1 MVYKFSIFQQ
11 INLIFFLNTV
21 VRKLKR
27 NKIKYK
33 YIGTNFGTTKN
44 MFKIR
49 KELTIEEYKANKM
62 LREL

>member
-11 INLIFFLNTV
+11 IDLIFFLNTA

-33 YIGTNFGTTKN
+33 YIGTTKN

-49 KELTIEEYKANKM
+49 
-62 LREL
+62 